1 MTNKTKFSLI
11 FAFVLVGAVAFG
23 FFSGDDAAQ
32 PVVKQEAK
40 MQNEEP
46 PASQNPLAPDF
57 TLTDLDGDEV
67 SLSSYRGKVVVI
79 DFWATWCPPCR
90 KGIPDF
96 VEMQKTYGKDN
107 FVVLGVNV
115 DQGDNQS
122 EVVKK
127 VSDFAES
134 YKINYPVLFHN
145 IEVVYAYGGIQSIP
159 TTFIL
164 DKEGRVI
171 QGFAGYRPM
180 SYFKSIID
188 PLI

>member
-11 FAFVLVGAVAFG
+11 IAFVLVGAVVFG

-32 PVVKQEAK
+32 PVAKQEAK
-40 MQNEEP
+40 MQDEK
-46 PASQNPLAPDF
+46 PAGNQNPLAPDF
-57 TLTDLDGDEV
+57 TLTDLDGDKV
-67 SLSSYRGKVVVI
+67 SLSSFRGKIVII

-96 VEMQKTYGKDN
+96 VQMQKEYGDDN
-107 FVVLGVNV
+107 LVVLGINV
-115 DQGDNQS
+115 DQGDTP
-122 EVVKK
+122 EAVKEK
-127 VSDFAES
+127 VDDFADD